1 MSSGYPTCVVKLTRS
16 VRFACNS
23 TAPDP
28 DGFNQFGDNGYA
40 GAPALSSFGRFDELE
55 VSCSG
60 TVDPVL
66 QYLIDIKAVD
76 RAVRHTVIPI
86 LSAAFHRA
94 NSSAPSDTRG
104 WPGSVM
110 ADFMPPLAAALG
122 GLLHQVVWKL
132 TPFMSLSMHT
142 PNPSQPAVALL
153 RQRFEF
159 AASHRLHVPALSIE
173 ENRRAFGKC
182 NHESGHGHNYIFEP
196 CIELPVASAAIPLRV
211 GELERIAKEVI
222 LDRFDHKYLNVDTPE
237 FREGTGAVPSV
248 ENIAQVFFDLLAP
261 AINSTGRGA
270 RLRSVTVWE
279 SDRTSATFPAD

>member
-1 MSSGYPTCVVKLTRS
+1 MSSGYPTSVVKLTRT

-23 TAPDP
+23 TAPTP
-28 DGFNQFGDNGYA
+28 DGSSFFGDNGYA
-40 GAPALSSFGRFDELE
+40 GAPALVELGRFDELE

-60 TVDPVL
+60 TIDPVL

-86 LSAAFHRA
+86 LSAAFHRERSGA
-94 NSSAPSDTRG
+94 HIARKE

-110 ADFMPPLAAALG
+110 ADFVPLLAAALG
-122 GLLHQVVWKL
+122 GLLHNVVWKL
-132 TPFMSLSMHT
+132 TPFMSLTMHT
-142 PNPSQPAVALL
+142 PNSAQRVVALL

-159 AASHRLHVPALSIE
+159 AASHRLHVPTLSIE

-196 CIELPVASAAIPLRV
+196 CVELPVGDAVPLHV

-222 LDRFDHKYLNVDTPE
+222 LDRFDHKYLNIDTAE
-237 FREGTGAVPSV
+237 FREGSGAVPSV
-248 ENIAQVFFDLLAP
+248 ENIARVFFELLAP
-261 AINSTGRGA
+261 RIDGTGRGA
-270 RLRSVTVWE
+270 KLRSVTVWE
-279 SDRTSATFPAD
+279 SDRTSATFPAE